1 MIDTDEYEAVIQQ
14 LHKTINRLQG
24 TLDDYRRFHTWI
36 SEYYYDLIIKWDKM
50 ESEKE

>member
-1 MIDTDEYEAVIQQ
+1 MINTDAYEADILQ
-14 LHKTINRLQG
+14 LQKTVHRLSEM
-24 TLDDYRRFHTWI
+24 LDDYRRFHTWI